1 MEQIEFE
8 FSILKNIR
16 NNLLKKPKNRIYTRS
31 TILNKLKETKEAH
44 DNISDILT
52 ILGTD
57 LDIETFNKINK
68 KAKEI
73 SSAIYLQLH
82 QMLVT
87 STTSSKFKTYAILVL
102 SVVRF
107 RKTFT
112 MANVE
117 IIKTV
122 ST

>member
-52 ILGTD
+52 ILETD
-57 LDIETFNKINK
+57 SYIR
-68 KAKEI
+68 
-73 SSAIYLQLH
+73 H
-82 QMLVT
+82 
-87 STTSSKFKTYAILVL
+87 
-102 SVVRF
+102 R
-107 RKTFT
+107 
-112 MANVE
+112 
-117 IIKTV
+117 
-122 ST
+122 